1 MLHIACD
8 THTHTIF
15 SRHAY
20 STVEENVRAAVEQ
33 RFELLGITDHFSSMV
48 QPEPPVGTDMRDYQ
62 HFINVRIW
70 PRRWYGVHLMHGCEA
85 DIVDLEGH
93 LYGWD
98 MPVTQSL
105 GGPVDGSETLQTR
118 VFADCDY
125 VIASVHSHP
134 WAEGASREQLTRMY
148 LRALEHPKVL
158 ILGHVGRSGLDFDI
172 DAVAKRARE
181 LGKLIEINESSL
193 YGRQDSTSR
202 CVEIA
207 RRCKAAGCMLAT
219 GSDAHISYDVARLDR
234 SRQMLEEIG
243 YPARLVATRDAETF
257 LRALERALPTAR

>member
-125 VIASVHSHP
+125 VIASVHSHR
-134 WAEGASREQLTRMY
+134 WAEGATRAQLTEMY
-148 LRALEHPKVL
+148 VRALEHPRVL
-158 ILGHVGRSGLDFDI
+158 ILGHVGRSGLDFDL
-172 DAVAKRARE
+172 DAVAETARD

-193 YGRQDSTSR
+193 YGSHDTTPR
-202 CVEIA
+202 CREVA
-207 RRCKAAGCMLAT
+207 QRCLAVGCMVST
-219 GSDAHISYDVARLDR
+219 GSDAHISCDVARLDHTR
-234 SRQMLEEIG
+234 ALLESVG

-257 LRALERALPTAR
+257 LGVWKQALGC